1 MARAGADQL
10 LWFSYSL
17 FAFFH
22 EDLSFLSLSCSPAV
36 ELQLDSTVLDSHN
49 RRIIKVGK
57 GL

>member
-10 LWFSYSL
+10 LWFSYSP

-22 EDLSFLSLSCSPAV
+22 EDLSFLSLSCNAAV
-36 ELQLDSTVLDSHN
+36 ELQLDSTVLGSHN